1 MRRVS
6 TVPGCPRGPPLAHAA
21 NAALREAEG
30 CMQRWPGGAQSPA
43 ASARPHERRTSK
55 QRVVRAGAALSA
67 LSLVEPELA

>member
-1 MRRVS
+1 
-6 TVPGCPRGPPLAHAA
+6 
-21 NAALREAEG
+21 
-30 CMQRWPGGAQSPA
+30 MQRWPGGAQSPA